1 MPILLG
7 RDFDLR
13 DNETSPKVVIVNESL
28 AARALPN
35 QNPIGHRL
43 GEADATI
50 IGVVKDTHYNGV
62 LDKPRPVLYRALFQ
76 SPPGFDVSYE
86 LRYRSDVALLDQA
99 RRVVAEVDRNLP
111 VYRARTLR
119 AQTEQSLIR
128 ERLLALLSCFFGGL
142 ALLIACLGLYGLMAY
157 SVSRRTAEIGIRIA
171 LGARQGHVM
180 WLVLRETLW
189 LALTGIV
196 AGIPLALWAVRYA
209 KSLLFGVEAADPVA
223 IAMTAAVLL
232 AISLV
237 AGFVPGQRAVRVDPM
252 TALRYE

>member
-1 MPILLG
+1 LAGKLVCICFLAEAEQLRKSVLG
-7 RDFDLR
+7 GSHD
-13 DNETSPKVVIVNESL
+13 ETVWHH
-28 AARALPN
+28 R
-35 QNPIGHRL
+35 HRL
-43 GEADATI
+43 GEDDSTI

-86 LRYRSDVALLDQA
+86 LRYRSDAALVDQV

-128 ERLLALLSCFFGGL
+128 ERLLAWLSSFFGGL
-142 ALLIACLGLYGLMAY
+142 TLLIACLGLYGLMAY

-171 LGARQGHVM
+171 LGACRGHVM

-189 LALTGIV
+189 LALTGIA
-196 AGIPLALWAVRYA
+196 AGIPLALWAARYA
-209 KSLLFGVEAADPVA
+209 KSLLFGVAATDPVA
-223 IAMTAAVLL
+223 IGMTAAALL
-232 AISLV
+232 AIAV
-237 AGFVPGQRAVRVDPM
+237 AAGFVPGQRAVRVDPM